1 MDVQN
6 ELERVYNNR
15 LLRTENEIREYEKAI
30 ENLISLKDVSII
42 GDLCK
47 GFDDATEQHGVM
59 FGLVHGI
66 EYLYHQKVDEGLYLI
81 AISVPDMIRDGKDWA
96 EIMHYRI
103 LNHPQ
108 VRKSYAHVL
117 SRVDEKTKK
126 EVFELLTGIK
136 EDDPEEFG
144 DSVNE
149 VLGMKKL

>member
-1 MDVQN
+1 MDVQI
-6 ELERVYNNR
+6 ELEKVYDNR
-15 LLRTENEIREYEKAI
+15 LLRTENEIREFEKAI
-30 ENLISLKDVSII
+30 ENLISLKDASII

-47 GFDDATEQHGVM
+47 GFDDATEHHEVM

-66 EYLYHQKVDEGLYLI
+66 EYLYQQNVDEGLYLI
-81 AISVPDMIRDGKDWA
+81 AFSVPSMIRHAKDWA

-117 SRVDEKTKK
+117 SIIDEKTRK
-126 EVFELLTGIK
+126 EIFEFLIEIK
-136 EDDPEEFG
+136 EEDPEEFE

-149 VLGMKKL
+149 VLGMKKS